1 MGYSFRTLVVPTSS
15 RTLVRQR
22 ASDLASNMFVVA
34 VPTYFL
40 RTYLTVEI
48 TASGPYHTDPAT
60 TVRCAEW
67 NVWKHA

>member
-48 TASGPYHTDPAT
+48 
-60 TVRCAEW
+60 
-67 NVWKHA
+67 K